1 MDLEILAT
9 LKSPEEI
16 KKYVDQVIE
25 EVINSTKHEDVIGW
39 EHTTPH
45 KGFIDKNTTISNVDS
60 YCKIDS
66 NRYAYLYAAGLSKN
80 KITNLATASNLIY
93 SFIVRYFGLDGDEE
107 KRQQIYYK
115 TNTQIPDISVLEG
128 KNCAVCAERAAL
140 AQNLFSLLGY
150 ETYYIVGNVN
160 NYPHAF
166 NVINVNGRYLL
177 YDASKDVPV
186 KVDGKITGYNY
197 YSAVLSDEQVE
208 KLFNGEIIETIGK
221 RTYQS
226 FGKYNLGKTKQ

>member
-1 MDLEILAT
+1 MLYVQKEQHL
-9 LKSPEEI
+9 LK
-16 KKYVDQVIE
+16 
-25 EVINSTKHEDVIGW
+25 T
-39 EHTTPH
+39 
-45 KGFIDKNTTISNVDS
+45 
-60 YCKIDS
+60 
-66 NRYAYLYAAGLSKN
+66 
-80 KITNLATASNLIY
+80 
-93 SFIVRYFGLDGDEE
+93 
-107 KRQQIYYK
+107 
-115 TNTQIPDISVLEG
+115 
-128 KNCAVCAERAAL
+128 
-140 AQNLFSLLGY
+140 FSLLGY

-226 FGKYNLGKTKQ
+226 FGKYNLSMLLFSKFRD